1 MPKQILKIDQFHGG
15 LNSNSDPRDIAD
27 NEFSAATDVMVDEL
41 GKIRL
46 MGGIAQHY
54 NYTNTANNPNN
65 AAVITPG
72 YGLFQFSH
80 DRVDGHLG
88 EHLAEGDFAT
98 HAKWAVASD
107 EANVLITAGRLV
119 FEYDSGELQGTATQ
133 TYGDRL
139 EAGIGGI
146 TYAFTYTVAVTT
158 APDGDF
164 ALTLDNFSA
173 SSTTLRFTAGT
184 HTVTFTSHANAAT
197 SSFTITAAESSST
210 EGEFTIDNVS
220 LKVYNDLD
228 AVETGDD
235 YLAFADTDTTANID
249 IYSRVANAWGTD
261 VIDLGS
267 TTGMKPTFYVA
278 DGSLRVSDGNFGAAN
293 ETMWYGYIHRRFFG
307 DGTVGYSDGS
317 VYEDGLLISKW
328 HTDEAAP
335 KALAIKS
342 FFGHSS
348 GGTPDSSSPFSVDL
362 DSQARNYQIYPAT
375 IVSET
380 DTMQAVVTFSASSPN
395 VTAVTQTTPGYD
407 NFCSVGDK
415 ILIES
420 AADAGNNT
428 IFTVESIDVSGD
440 PHTMDFK
447 EAVTAD
453 DPGST
458 NDTVYM
464 YNLSRS
470 AWFDPDNTGWQCAVS
485 TLYDD
490 NKQESALNVSGT
502 TLQPA
507 DIVYTTSGYHKI
519 RFDFHIWAGTTNNAA
534 EGLPYDHPRVSGFR
548 LYMRREN
555 TATWYLQAEIDMTKG
570 SKWFGRGDYSAF
582 DHSDEM
588 TDCAH
593 ADGEYL
599 SEPRQIETYES
610 MTGISSDYASIGF
623 DGVATGFKTAVVA
636 NRMAYVGHVK
646 IKDKNGEKVV
656 HGDTVLKSRANK
668 FDSFTLDRII
678 EASVNDGDSIVKLEE
693 YADRLLIF
701 KKNKMELVNIS
712 QEIEFLEDTFMHK
725 GVSHPVATCKTDFG
739 IAWVNKLGCYLYDG
753 QKVSNLLEKKGRQI
767 IKESDWAT
775 FTANE
780 PMIGYIPKKRQ
791 LLVVDDNTSTGTGNI
806 FLYDMVTQS
815 WIEGGDATFTSAD
828 LTNFVTDWN
837 GDLVH
842 AHTSDT
848 GTVVKWDDTSD
859 TSGNL
864 SVITKDID
872 FGQPGVRKKIY
883 RVYVTYKSG
892 ATTNV
897 QVDYDVDG
905 GTTFPYDFADGT
917 NFTTTELDNASG
929 WQVAELKPDV
939 SSEANNIKS
948 FRLRFATD
956 GTVPAG
962 FEINDISAVYRLKHV
977 R

>member
-1 MPKQILKIDQFHGG
+1 MPKQILNIDQFHGG

-27 NEFSAATDVMVDEL
+27 NELSAATDIMIDEL
-41 GKIRL
+41 GKIRTL
-46 MGGIAQHY
+46 GGISAHDSS
-54 NYTNTANNPNN
+54 ANV
-65 AAVITPG
+65 AAISAG

-80 DRVDGHLG
+80 DRTGGAGDGVATIDTLSMIYSDHTPG
-88 EHLAEGDFAT
+88 EYL
-98 HAKWAVASD
+98 
-107 EANVLITAGRLV
+107 NV
-119 FEYDSGELQGTATQ
+119 
-133 TYGDRL
+133 
-139 EAGIGGI
+139 
-146 TYAFTYTVAVTT
+146 
-158 APDGDF
+158 
-164 ALTLDNFSA
+164 ALTGGTGNGVQA
-173 SSTTLRFTAGT
+173 TVVVAGNGRIL
-184 HTVTFTSHANAAT
+184 VMP
-197 SSFTITAAESSST
+197 TITNAGVGGYVVNDTLTIPSSVVGGGGNET
-210 EGEFTIDNVS
+210 VDVATLEFG
-220 LKVYNDLD
+220 L
-228 AVETGDD
+228 ETGDD
-235 YLAFADTDTTANID
+235 YLAMADTDDAANID
-249 IYSRVANAWGTD
+249 IYSSALDAWGAG
-261 VIDLGS
+261 IIGLGS
-267 TTGMKPTFYVA
+267 TTGMKPTFYAA
-278 DGSLRVSDGNFGAAN
+278 DGSLRVSDGNFGTAN
-293 ETMWYGYIHRRFFG
+293 ETMWYGYIYRRFFG
-307 DGTVGYSDGS
+307 DGTDGYDDGT
-317 VYEDGLLISKW
+317 VYDNGLLVDKW

-342 FFGHSS
+342 FFGVSA
-348 GGTPDSSSPFSVDL
+348 GAVPDSSSPFSVDL
-362 DSQARNYQIYPAT
+362 DSQARNYQVYPST

-380 DTMQAVVTFSASSPN
+380 DAMTVTVDFSASSPN

-415 ILIES
+415 ILVTG
-420 AADAGNNT
+420 AGEGDNNT

-440 PHTMDFK
+440 PHTMDFE

-453 DPGST
+453 TGD
-458 NDTVYM
+458 VVRM

-507 DIVYTTSGYHKI
+507 DIVSTTSGYHKI

-570 SKWFGRGDYSAF
+570 SKWFGRGDYSVF
-582 DHSDEM
+582 DSSDEM
-588 TDCAH
+588 ADCAH

-767 IKESDWAT
+767 IKESDWSS
-775 FTANE
+775 FTTDNST
-780 PMIGYIPKKRQ
+780 IGYIPLKRQ
-791 LLVVDDNTSTGTGNI
+791 LVVLKDCTATSAGDI
-806 FLYDMVTQS
+806 YLHDMVTQS
-815 WIEGGDATFTSAD
+815 WIRGDSALTD
-828 LTNFVTDWN
+828 SQIQTNFITDWDN
-837 GDLVH
+837 DLVH

-859 TSGNL
+859 TSDNL

-897 QVDYDVDG
+897 QVYYDVDG
-905 GTTFPYDFADGT
+905 GTSLNKIFADGT
-917 NFTTTELDNASG
+917 NFSSNELANASG
-929 WQVAELKPDV
+929 WQVAELKPGT
-939 SSEANNIKS
+939 SSEANNKKS
-948 FRLRFATD
+948 FRLKFSTD

-962 FEINDISAVYRLKHV
+962 FEINDMSIVYRLKGIK
-977 R
+977 